1 MSTLEQPGQPYHH
14 GDLRRALVAAARALL
29 EEAGPEAL
37 SLRDVA
43 RRVGVSHNAPY
54 RHFPTKQALLAA
66 VAAEGFATLSARMTA
81 LSVAPGPTAPPGPA
95 APPGLAGGFRCYLG
109 FAREQPG
116 LFRLMFEGTG
126 KSADP
131 ALRTESEQAYDGLR
145 RAVHRIAPGAD
156 RAAVVATWAQ
166 LHGLALLVIAGQLA
180 DDLVRDGGL
189 DALAGRAASILEAG
203 LRTAGS
209 LDQAG
214 PETAGPKIEQKF

>member
-1 MSTLEQPGQPYHH
+1 MWTVSTSEPTGQPYHH

-66 VAAEGFATLSARMTA
+66 VAAEGFAALSAR
-81 LSVAPGPTAPPGPA
+81 
-95 APPGLAGGFRCYLG
+95 LAGIPAGAGMAAGFRAYLG

-116 LFRLMFEGTG
+116 LYRLMFDGGLE

-131 ALRTESEQAYDGLR
+131 ALWTVGERAYDGLR
-145 RAVHRIAPGAD
+145 QAVLSLAPRAD
-156 RAAVVATWAQ
+156 RAAVVAAWAQ
-166 LHGLALLVIAGQLA
+166 LHGLALLVISGQLA
-180 DDLVRDGGL
+180 DELVRDEAL
-189 DALAGRAASILEAG
+189 DALAGRAAAILEAG
-203 LRTAGS
+203 LRGAG
-209 LDQAG
+209 APG
-214 PETAGPKIEQKF
+214 ETAGPEIEQKF

>member
-1 MSTLEQPGQPYHH
+1 MWTVSTLEPPAPGQPYHH

-29 EEAGPEAL
+29 EESGPEAL

-54 RHFPTKQALLAA
+54 RHFPTRQALLAA
-66 VAAEGFATLSARMTA
+66 VTAEGFAALSARMTA
-81 LSVAPGPTAPPGPA
+81 LPSAPGPA

-131 ALRTESEQAYDGLR
+131 ALRAESEQAYDGLR

-156 RAAVVATWAQ
+156 RAAVVAVWAQ

-189 DALAGRAASILEAG
+189 DALAGRAAAILEAG
-203 LRTAGS
+203 LRAAGS
-209 LDQAG
+209 
-214 PETAGPKIEQKF
+214 P

>member
-1 MSTLEQPGQPYHH
+1 MWTVSTLEQAGQPYHH

-29 EEAGPEAL
+29 EESGPEAL

-66 VAAEGFATLSARMTA
+66 VAAEGFAALSARMAAVPAT
-81 LSVAPGPTAPPGPA
+81 PGLGAPPGMG
-95 APPGLAGGFRCYLG
+95 APPGLAAGFRCYLG

-116 LFRLMFEGTG
+116 LFRLMFDGTVE

-131 ALRTESEQAYDGLR
+131 ALRAASEQSYDGLR
-145 RAVHRIAPGAD
+145 RAVHRIAPAAD
-156 RAAVVATWAQ
+156 RAAVVTVWTQ
-166 LHGLALLVIAGQLA
+166 MHGLALLAISGQIA

-189 DALAGRAASILEAG
+189 DALADRAAAILEAG
-203 LRTAGS
+203 LRMAG
-209 LDQAG
+209 A
-214 PETAGPKIEQKF
+214 P

>member
-1 MSTLEQPGQPYHH
+1 MEPPTPGQPYHH

-54 RHFPTKQALLAA
+54 RHFPTKHALLAA

-81 LSVAPGPTAPPGPA
+81 LPPG
-95 APPGLAGGFRCYLG
+95 PPGLAGGFRCYLG

-116 LFRLMFEGTG
+116 LFRLMFEGAE

-156 RAAVVATWAQ
+156 RAAVVAAWAQ

-180 DDLVRDGGL
+180 DDLVNDGGL
-189 DALAGRAASILEAG
+189 DALAGRAAAILEAG
-203 LRTAGS
+203 LRAAGT
-209 LDQAG
+209 
-214 PETAGPKIEQKF
+214 P

>member
-1 MSTLEQPGQPYHH
+1 MSTLEQQPYHH

-54 RHFPTKQALLAA
+54 RHFPTRQALLAA

-81 LSVAPGPTAPPGPA
+81 LSAAPGPA
-95 APPGLAGGFRCYLG
+95 APGLAGGFRCYLG

-116 LFRLMFEGTG
+116 LFRLMFEDTG

-131 ALRTESEQAYDGLR
+131 ALRAESEQAYDGLR

-156 RAAVVATWAQ
+156 RAAVVAVWAQ

-180 DDLVRDGGL
+180 DDLVHDGGL

-203 LRTAGS
+203 LRAAGT
-209 LDQAG
+209 
-214 PETAGPKIEQKF
+214 P

>member
-1 MSTLEQPGQPYHH
+1 MWTVSTLEPPGPYHH

-54 RHFPTKQALLAA
+54 RHFPTRQALLAA

-81 LSVAPGPTAPPGPA
+81 LPA
-95 APPGLAGGFRCYLG
+95 AGPPGLAAGFRCYLG

-131 ALRTESEQAYDGLR
+131 ALQAESEQAYDGLR

-166 LHGLALLVIAGQLA
+166 LHGLALLVLSGQIA
-180 DDLVRDGGL
+180 DDLVRDGQL
-189 DALAGRAASILEAG
+189 DALAGRAAAILEAG
-203 LRTAGS
+203 LRAAG
-209 LDQAG
+209 A